1 MLMLRIVFHTD
12 FTKIYK
18 YSKSNWTHYNK
29 YIKLQFII
37 LHKNPT
43 KFEVKSISL
52 VYYSKISNK
61 LKNTTKKFNV

>member
-1 MLMLRIVFHTD
+1 M
-12 FTKIYK
+12 
-18 YSKSNWTHYNK
+18 HYNK